1 MKSNP
6 RTFSFLLIVC
16 ILPAAALIPSIALAQ
31 ANVPKYEV
39 DPFWPKLP
47 LPNKWVTGGLGGM
60 CVDKRDHVFVTNRQN
75 VLDADLEQGVS
86 APPIIEFDPE
96 GNVVNAWGDAK
107 ILGPRLHGCYVD
119 KEDNIWIIG
128 SGAGFIQKF
137 SHDGTKLLLQIG
149 KSGVFD
155 SSDGTDKGKPLNS
168 DLPQFFF
175 PAMLDIDSQNGDIYV
190 ADGEGPGGN
199 SRVAVFNREG
209 QFLRQWRLHRTES
222 EKDIVPVLHCLKM
235 SNDGLVYI
243 CDRQAHR
250 IQVFDK
256 MGAFKRNITIEAS
269 PNTPSGKKRI
279 TNNDGAATVFDFSP
293 DASQRL
299 LYVANQNTNQIN
311 IVDRQSGQVLSR
323 FGFGAGRYVGQFIT
337 PHGIGVDSKGNVYVA
352 EQEGRRIQKFK
363 IVQRLGKR

>member
-1 MKSNP
+1 MRSNP
-6 RTFSFLLIVC
+6 GKFSFLLIFC
-16 ILPAAALIPSIALAQ
+16 MLSGAALTPSILSAQ
-31 ANVPKYEV
+31 GNVPKYEV
-39 DPFWPKLP
+39 DPSWPKLP

-60 CVDKRDHVFVTNRQN
+60 CVDKKKDHVFITNRQN

-86 APPIIEFDPE
+86 APPIIEFDPD

-107 ILGPRLHGCYVD
+107 ILGPRMHGCYVD

-137 SHDGTKLLLQIG
+137 SHDGSKLLLQIG

-175 PAMLDIDSQNGDIYV
+175 PSMLDIDPQNGDIYV

-209 QFLRQWRLHRTES
+209 QFLRQWRLHRTEG
-222 EKDIVPVLHCLKM
+222 EKDIVPVLHCLKI

-256 MGAFKRNITIEAS
+256 MGAFKKNITIEAN

-293 DASQRL
+293 DQGQRL

-323 FGFGAGRYVGQFIT
+323 FGSGAGRYLGQFIT

-363 IVQRLGKR
+363 IVQR